1 MNEAALKESFDM
13 LMEINPAIE
22 VYLLDPNGSVL
33 AYSAPPGKVKS
44 RRVALDPIRRFLSG
58 SEQLPILGDDP
69 RNPGQR
75 KVFSASTI
83 PRSGPTE
90 GYLYIILGGEEFD
103 SVVSML
109 QKSYL
114 FRLSTGIVTAGLL
127 FVFLAGLFLFAYLTK
142 RLQRLSAEVESFQ
155 HNGFREHIV
164 SPQQSAFHAGDEI
177 DRLGKM
183 FAQMSDRIIHQMND
197 IRHADR
203 LRRELVSS
211 VSHDLRTP
219 LASLRGYLETMLMKG
234 GDMDLQ
240 EQRQYLSTAMKHAER
255 LEKLISELFELAK
268 LDAEETQIH
277 PEPFHL
283 GELVHDI
290 LQKFQLSAEKKA
302 IRLETRFTENLPFVY
317 ADIGMIERAIQNLV
331 DNAIRYTQEGG
342 SVTHELV
349 PDDSGITVKIS
360 DNGSGISPEDIPYI
374 FDRFYRARL
383 RERDDSDGTG
393 LGLAI
398 TKRIVELHGSR
409 IDVQSELNVGTTFS
423 FHLPLSETSP

>member
-1 MNEAALKESFDM
+1 MLKTLYGKITAILLSLFLAIGLLYLLLILFTTRLTLQEGAQRLNRNLAAYLVSQKFFIQEGTVNEAALKESFDM

-197 IRHADR
+197 I
-203 LRRELVSS
+203 
-211 VSHDLRTP
+211 
-219 LASLRGYLETMLMKG
+219 
-234 GDMDLQ
+234 
-240 EQRQYLSTAMKHAER
+240 
-255 LEKLISELFELAK
+255 
-268 LDAEETQIH
+268 
-277 PEPFHL
+277 
-283 GELVHDI
+283 
-290 LQKFQLSAEKKA
+290 
-302 IRLETRFTENLPFVY
+302 
-317 ADIGMIERAIQNLV
+317 
-331 DNAIRYTQEGG
+331 
-342 SVTHELV
+342 
-349 PDDSGITVKIS
+349 
-360 DNGSGISPEDIPYI
+360 
-374 FDRFYRARL
+374 
-383 RERDDSDGTG
+383 
-393 LGLAI
+393 
-398 TKRIVELHGSR
+398 
-409 IDVQSELNVGTTFS
+409 
-423 FHLPLSETSP
+423 